1 MMNTHQLLHEI
12 EKLKAKR
19 DMFSDLVNGYTEQL
33 EALMV
38 TEGEECIE
46 TATAVA
52 FWRKETKVEV
62 ADWAWLQKYVREEG
76 AFDILQKRISPAALK
91 RRVDA
96 GAELQG
102 VTIKESKSFIVGS
115 KKHAQ
120 QES

>member
-1 MMNTHQLLHEI
+1 MNPIDLLHEI

-19 DMFSDLVNGYTEQL
+19 DMYSDLINGYTEQL
-33 EALMV
+33 EALM
-38 TEGEECIE
+38 TEEGEECLE

-52 FWRKETKVEV
+52 FYRKETKVEV
-62 ADWAWLQKYVREEG
+62 ADWDWLQQFIV
-76 AFDILQKRISPAALK
+76 ANNALDILQRRISPAALK

-96 GAELQG
+96 GAELKG
-102 VTIKESKSFIVGS
+102 VTIRESKTFIVGS

>member
-1 MMNTHQLLHEI
+1 VNTLDLLHEI

-19 DMFSDLVNGYTEQL
+19 DMYSDLINGYTEQL
-33 EALMV
+33 EALM
-38 TEGEECIE
+38 TDEGDECIE

-62 ADWAWLQKYVREEG
+62 ADWAWLQNYIRDEG

-96 GAELQG
+96 GAELKG
-102 VTIKESKSFIVGS
+102 VTIKEGKTFIVGS
-115 KKHAQ
+115 KKHEKP
-120 QES
+120 ES

>member
-1 MMNTHQLLHEI
+1 MNTLELLHEI

-19 DMFSDLVNGYTEQL
+19 DMFSDLINGYTEQL
-33 EALMV
+33 EALM
-38 TEGEECIE
+38 TEEDEECIE

-62 ADWAWLQKYVREEG
+62 ADWAWLQKYVREED

-102 VTIKESKSFIVGS
+102 VTIREGKSFIVGS
-115 KKHAQ
+115 KKHEKP
-120 QES
+120 ES

>member
-1 MMNTHQLLHEI
+1 MNTFEMLVRI
-12 EKLKAKR
+12 EELKAKR
-19 DMFSDLVNGYTEQL
+19 DMISDLINGYTERL
-33 EALMV
+33 EDAM
-38 TEGEECIE
+38 EKSGDECLE

-62 ADWAWLQKYVREEG
+62 ADWAWLQKYVREED
-76 AFDILQKRISPAALK
+76 AFDILQRRISPAALK

-102 VTIKESKSFIVGS
+102 VTIREGKSFIVGS
-115 KKHAQ
+115 KKHEK